1 MGDTATK
8 IKRSLWKNFLNTT
21 PGGASE
27 TWSYMNLGITSQQ
40 MSYNAQTT
48 TETYVGEDNARTST
62 DSYQMSMNT
71 PMTCYKG
78 DAIFEFIDGLR
89 KKRAVEGDCETQML
103 SVNAYDSTDGKF
115 SAELNNVSIAI
126 SDFGGDGGKP
136 ISLTFTI
143 SVNGDPTYGT
153 ATISSAGAVTFTAA
167 AASTGA

>member
-1 MGDTATK
+1 MAAK

-48 TETYVGEDNARTST
+48 TETYVGEDNAHTST

-71 PMTCYKG
+71 PMTCFKG
-78 DAIFEFIDGLR
+78 DPIFEFIDGLR

-103 SVNAYDSTDGKF
+103 SVNAYDETDGKY
-115 SAELNNVSIAI
+115 SAEKNNVSIAI
-126 SDFGGDGGKP
+126 TDFGGDGGKP
-136 ISLTFTI
+136 ISLSFTI
-143 SVNGDPTYGT
+143 SVNGDATLGT
-153 ATISSAGAVTFTAA
+153 ATIADDGSVMFTKAGA
-167 AASTGA
+167 GA